1 MMKSLSIAVA
11 ALAMGTTAMVPA
23 AADAQRYGSNR
34 YAYDQAYGDGYNQTY
49 NQNGYG
55 RRGYDNRDYRGNRT
69 YRGDRGYYRNR
80 NQRCNS
86 GTTGTIV
93 GAIAGGLLGRSID
106 SRGDRATGTILGGA
120 AGALAGRAVGRSN
133 NPRGC

>member
-1 MMKSLSIAVA
+1 MFKQFTIA
-11 ALAMGTTAMVPA
+11 ALALATAGTTLVPA
-23 AADAQRYGSNR
+23 AADAQRRGDR
-34 YAYDQAYGDGYNQTY
+34 YAYEQAYQDGYNSD
-49 NQNGYG
+49 GYAQ
-55 RRGYDNRDYRGNRT
+55 RGYRDDRRYSRNARQYRD
-69 YRGDRGYYRNR
+69 DRGYYRNR

-106 SRGDRATGTILGGA
+106 GGRNRATGTIVGGA
-120 AGALAGRAVGRSN
+120 AGALAGRSIGRSN

>member
-1 MMKSLSIAVA
+1 MIKSFTLAAA
-11 ALAMGTTAMVPA
+11 ALAMGTAAMAPVA
-23 AADAQRYGSNR
+23 AEAQRNYGDR
-34 YAYDQAYGDGYNQTY
+34 YAYEQAYNDGYNRDGY
-49 NQNGYG
+49 YDRNG
-55 RRGYDNRDYRGNRT
+55 RSYRGDRI

>member
-1 MMKSLSIAVA
+1 MMKQLSIAAA

-23 AADAQRYGSNR
+23 AADAQRYYGER
-34 YAYDQAYGDGYNQTY
+34 YAYDRSYDDGYNRG
-49 NQNGYG
+49 GY
-55 RRGYDNRDYRGNRT
+55 RDGYRDRGNRQ

-133 NPRGC
+133 NPRYC